1 MSIDPIHAFEFGQ
14 KNPNAKF
21 SDYLEHQSRIITK
34 AEITRFKDF
43 SYDKINLAVKG
54 QEYSFLIFRNIRSY
68 LDLESLPTRLA
79 GGRGHYLL
87 TPMPGEWYSGI
98 CVLHIP
104 DSESQESFFCLND
117 WDLYQGHAGLLI
129 TGSDDLTFTFF
140 NDADIES
147 DQDWK
152 YHLIEGYD
160 DDKPGLIKLW
170 DNQSE
175 LHGYINPKAFNWKPI
190 DDLFQI
196 ID

>member
-1 MSIDPIHAFEFGQ
+1 MPIDPTHAFEFGQ

-21 SDYLEHQSRIITK
+21 SDYLAHQSRNITK
-34 AEITRFKDF
+34 SELNRFKDF
-43 SYDKINLAVKG
+43 SYDKINLTLKG
-54 QEYSFLIFRNIRSY
+54 QEYSFLVFRNIRSY
-68 LDLESLPTRLA
+68 LNLESLPTRLA
-79 GGRGHYLL
+79 GVREHYLL

-117 WDLYQGHAGLLI
+117 WDLYQDHKGLLI
-129 TGSDDLTFTFF
+129 TGSEDLIFTFF
-140 NDADIES
+140 FDADIES
-147 DQDWK
+147 DKEWK
-152 YHLIEGYD
+152 YPLLKNYNS
-160 DDKPGLIKLW
+160 DKPGLIKLW

-175 LHGYINPKAFNWKPI
+175 LHGYINPNSFNWKPI